1 MVGLPRALLT
11 TVVYAVALLRTCFSA
26 CGSALHRGAQ
36 PQRVVE
42 GDASRT
48 KRNEV
53 RRLQQCH
60 APPAAVS
67 QGCVLPH
74 TEWR

>member
-1 MVGLPRALLT
+1 MLLPTCRLDADTKPPFSLWCAQIMVGLPRALLT

-36 PQRVVE
+36 PQRLE
-42 GDASRT
+42 QGDTSRT

-53 RRLQQCH
+53 
-60 APPAAVS
+60 
-67 QGCVLPH
+67 
-74 TEWR
+74 